1 MTPFSHGPFP
11 ADPRTAA
18 VPLEKDG
25 QGPLR
30 ADVRIVVANQYLF
43 GKPFPARPSTET
55 KMNDSDCA
63 YALFVSSLPTDSTLP
78 AGHARAVAARS
89 IRRFG
94 DARGCLAAVAYA
106 YGDHP
111 AEAAHRMRWAL
122 TVARSAH
129 RQPCGAARRRLP
141 AARPRRGGRRTHQ
154 LTAPERTNSR

>member
-1 MTPFSHGPFP
+1 
-11 ADPRTAA
+11 
-18 VPLEKDG
+18 
-25 QGPLR
+25 
-30 ADVRIVVANQYLF
+30 
-43 GKPFPARPSTET
+43 
-55 KMNDSDCA
+55 MNDSDCA

-122 TVARSAH
+122 TVARSTH
-129 RQPCGAARRRLP
+129 RPPCGTARRRRP
-141 AARPRRGGRRTHQ
+141 AARPRRGGRQARQ
-154 LTAPERTNSR
+154 RNAQERANSR